1 MFDKENFGGSF
12 DSGCFLVDC
21 KGVELK
27 FGMDVDEMDV
37 IGRLYNFGFSD
48 LDEEGV
54 RKCLLLEFFLEFFLL
69 DI

>member
-12 DSGCFLVDC
+12 DSGCFLVDW

-27 FGMDVDEMDV
+27 FGMGVDEMDV

-48 LDEEGV
+48 LDEEGM
-54 RKCLLLEFFLEFFLL
+54 RKF
-69 DI
+69 